1 MIENWLSQM
10 KYLKKNDYTPYQQPY
25 TLKGQNKLDI
35 GRPLLDC
42 FFTSCPFKVQFGT
55 LSLLKKTVKVSLEIV
70 LWNIPLEL
78 PLDLLAS
85 RSLWR
90 NWEAKPGGRFG
101 GRSRSGAGGS
111 AGEKPEQKEQ
121 TPQISWHRTL
131 PYRPLVHRSQKC
143 LKASKMLQQ
152 MPPKFGKMQVRS

>member
-1 MIENWLSQM
+1 MTVSDEIPS
-10 KYLKKNDYTPYQQPY
+10 KNYYTPYQQPY
-25 TLKGQNKLDI
+25 TLKGQNKLEI

-55 LSLLKKTVKVSLEIV
+55 LSLLKKTLKVSLEIV

-85 RSLWR
+85 RSLWM

-121 TPQISWHRTL
+121 TPRISWHRTL
-131 PYRPLVHRSQKC
+131 DTVPKNVSKPQKCSKKC
-143 LKASKMLQQ
+143 LKKL
-152 MPPKFGKMQVRS
+152 GKGR